1 MNPSKINEIFQTIR
15 SHQGVSPVLKL
26 YNGQLITGKMI
37 KFFPG
42 NKALIEIR
50 GHQLVA
56 ETDTAL
62 IANEKY
68 LMQVKATT
76 PTVQLKVINQQLIKD
91 DHDAAQKILQFSN
104 SKYSKNEQ
112 NIFTQLIKDGV
123 PIKSDTLPSLLNLI
137 KDKSFRNL
145 SILKEI
151 LIRDLP
157 LTKSTY
163 MAVQQQQIRTI
174 SFSDVVLQ
182 LQNSLANEINTNE
195 KVLLLNYLNLLNTK
209 QMMPNQLLQL
219 FVSEAIYEA
228 EQTDQPTY
236 QLFSRLGLIDKEI
249 SQQDWNKEW
258 KMWAQT
264 NRNQILNLSTITT
277 NLPYQSIVNHIIKTF
292 TSNPN
297 IFRNINP
304 TEFSQSENRAL
315 LFWQSIALITGDQ
328 FRQSQSFIE
337 RFKSFSQ
344 LIKLEQNTNS
354 HFPSIVNLIESIKTQ
369 SPSQQLSEN
378 VNQLQQI
385 IHAVHLSFHDTGREW
400 IHFTIQFPKQLFD
413 LQDDL
418 WMEFEGKKSKDG
430 IDPEFCRVIFYLN
443 LKNLNE
449 TVIDLNVQNRK
460 VFMSIYNNKEEIS
473 LLAKALLPKLK
484 TQLENKNYDLVNL
497 QIYPYRDTN
506 KVNNDSKS
514 KPYHINYSEGI
525 DFKI

>member
-76 PTVQLKVINQQLIKD
+76 PTVQLKVINQQLVKD

-195 KVLLLNYLNLLNTK
+195 KVLLLNYLNLLSTK
-209 QMMPNQLLQL
+209 RMMPNQLLQL

-236 QLFSRLGLIDKEI
+236 QLFSRLGLIDKKI
-249 SQQDWNKEW
+249 SQHDWNKEW

-297 IFRNINP
+297 IFRNIHP

-385 IHAVHLSFHDTGREW
+385 IQCCVIKFSLILDVNGSILPFNFLNNFLIYKMIYGWNLRV
-400 IHFTIQFPKQLFD
+400 
-413 LQDDL
+413 
-418 WMEFEGKKSKDG
+418 KSKDG

-484 TQLENKNYDLVNL
+484 TQLENKNYE
-497 QIYPYRDTN
+497 
-506 KVNNDSKS
+506 SS
-514 KPYHINYSEGI
+514 
-525 DFKI
+525 